1 MPCLPVATQIYIL
14 IIVEVELDRC
24 LIQSAAEVFA
34 FGSGCCQLRPIKE

>member
-14 IIVEVELDRC
+14 IMVGDELDSC

-34 FGSGCCQLRPIKE
+34 FGGGSCQLRPIKE